1 MKTNKYIDSRLVVT
15 RGESGEVGIKGVR
28 FLVTEG
34 NLTLFD
40 EQVPL
45 ETCLMLLIDVTQ

>member
-40 EQVPL
+40 EHVMKFFIYIYMTP
-45 ETCLMLLIDVTQ
+45 C